1 MAAQGII
8 FCTNNTGFLT
18 QAHQTFRLWGGSCL
32 TAHNGASCQ
41 IPQDVQEHLRFP
53 LSAHFLAVQLQH
65 FWHNNSCLQFKT
77 HRRKTE
83 NFALLSFLSH
93 KLPLMSSNKR
103 HSPPACTGTTCST
116 AHTDLTSIDQGFRNH
131 LPPAWE
137 RLKSPAKSLYLQ
149 DKSSHPIPT
158 SHISYPFPTKLL
170 AWTAKGDL
178 LLGSAV
184 GPVSPPSFGAQLEC
198 ACVHQR
204 AAGDNV
210 PGRQGPHAGSTRR
223 SPEEQV
229 PCHHL
234 LAPHTRPR
242 PAFRPAAGRVFTLA
256 TLLCGRVISL
266 SGVSV
271 RKINYQ
277 SSSLAFSPTHHRTL
291 KTNAK
296 KINFHRLGFRELG
309 SF

>member
-18 QAHQTFRLWGGSCL
+18 QAHQTFRLWEGSCL

-41 IPQDVQEHLRFP
+41 IPQDVQEHPRFP

-65 FWHNNSCLQFKT
+65 SWHNNSCLQFKT

-210 PGRQGPHAGSTRR
+210 PGRQGPRAGSTRR

-234 LAPHTRPR
+234 LAPHT
-242 PAFRPAAGRVFTLA
+242 
-256 TLLCGRVISL
+256 
-266 SGVSV
+266 
-271 RKINYQ
+271 
-277 SSSLAFSPTHHRTL
+277 
-291 KTNAK
+291 
-296 KINFHRLGFRELG
+296 
-309 SF
+309 